1 VHAGALV
8 RTADASPMVVINQI
22 TPVQVAFSVPG
33 AQLPAVARGQAQGA
47 LLTEAWPAKAGGAA
61 ASRGVLSFIDHAI
74 DPATSA
80 LRLKATFPNRDRQL
94 WPGEFVQV
102 RLQLAVE
109 PQVIVVPLRAIQ
121 TGPQGQYVYVVAN
134 GTVAMRPVAVSRTDG
149 SDVVVGG
156 GLRAGEEVVTDGQ
169 LRLTP
174 GARVTVLPA
183 ANAS

>member
-1 VHAGALV
+1 
-8 RTADASPMVVINQI
+8 
-22 TPVQVAFSVPG
+22 
-33 AQLPAVARGQAQGA
+33 
-47 LLTEAWPAKAGGAA
+47 
-61 ASRGVLSFIDHAI
+61 
-74 DPATSA
+74 
-80 LRLKATFPNRDRQL
+80 
-94 WPGEFVQV
+94 V